1 MANLL
6 FFFDTNEEFFVTCVL
21 IYGMDFNYCYAPVM
35 KRLFNLL
42 ILTSISF
49 CAWCQTSIFGSP
61 QVDIETMYRFVSAR
75 NPDFV
80 RDVAETFYTVGERY
94 GIRGDIALCQAII
107 ETGWFRFDNGTAVKP
122 DSHNY
127 CGLGV
132 RKRGDKGCKFDSVEE
147 GITAMIQHL
156 YAYACNDKLPK
167 GEKIVDPRFSYVK
180 RGCAPSWESLAGRW
194 AMNPR
199 YGKSILRIYESMLNH
214 EPVDK
219 TIELI
224 EVLIPD
230 DILLSAENEDDSPEN
245 SQYFD

>member
-49 CAWCQTSIFGSP
+49 CVTP
-61 QVDIETMYRFVSAR
+61 K
-75 NPDFV
+75 PDFD

-147 GITAMIQHL
+147 GITAM
-156 YAYACNDKLPK
+156 
-167 GEKIVDPRFSYVK
+167 
-180 RGCAPSWESLAGRW
+180 
-194 AMNPR
+194 
-199 YGKSILRIYESMLNH
+199 
-214 EPVDK
+214 
-219 TIELI
+219 
-224 EVLIPD
+224 
-230 DILLSAENEDDSPEN
+230 
-245 SQYFD
+245 